1 MRLRFRTRRGD
12 RGVVLPLFALM
23 LTTLILMVSFAVD
36 LGRLRAERRDVQADA
51 DAIALDAVRAMAGMQ
66 TPEAL
71 TAAVTEANLSAA
83 RNDFPATLTVANVA
97 VGMWD
102 VANQELDPSGPTDYP
117 DAVRVTLSSTIPMY
131 FDLSSDERSVT
142 RTGVAVAR
150 AQTKG
155 ALGSVFSGLQLYDP
169 ADGCAARADAD
180 AQMTFMNHLFTEYF
194 DIQVSGGVGAGA
206 DTGTISCDVTGPA
219 DGLQLDALSYQG
231 LAFSKVTLGQLAQQ
245 FGGASPEQLMASSVT
260 AADLFNATADALDA
274 NGNVADSEAA
284 ADLRLIAASMDTE
297 ADGGAEVPGQ
307 PSRLPFGQ
315 IASGGTPADCADAD
329 DEPKPCAAE
338 AELNVLQMLHAAA
351 LAMDGENFAAV
362 DLPINVPFSNATITP
377 KISIIESP
385 QVDTGWKYA
394 GQPGPHTAQVKIG
407 VNIPLTG
414 VQLNLGLLGIPGVAG
429 VRAVNGN
436 IPLLIEVARA
446 DALYERII
454 CSPQADQSALVDMLV
469 DTGAVSIGFGAVT
482 DGALQGSADA
492 GLTAT
497 SLLNGSISVGLP
509 GIPPLVPS
517 VSVDIDLA
525 SATNV
530 SGRQTFKGGA
540 VFNGGYDANV
550 NLLGASESHTFEADD
565 DAPYDSTPWYRYDGG
580 LSGTSITDSA
590 FGSLTFNALS
600 SGTLGSLNAFGVT
613 SAVVHN
619 MIRSALAPV
628 MSELGD
634 EFVDNILSALGIT
647 LAGADGRIDG
657 VRCQVPALANRGLT
671 NEG

>member
-1 MRLRFRTRRGD
+1 MRPHSRTHRGE

-51 DAIALDAVRAMAGMQ
+51 DAIALDAVRAMAGKQ

-71 TAAVTEANLSAA
+71 TAAVTEANASAA
-83 RNDFPATLTVANVA
+83 RNDFPATLSVANVA

-102 VANQELDPSGPTDYP
+102 VANQELDPTGPLEYP
-117 DAVRVTLSSTIPMY
+117 DAVRITISSTIPMY

-155 ALGSVFSGLQLYDP
+155 SLGSVFSGLQLYDP

-194 DIQVSGGVGAGA
+194 DIQVSGGVGTGA
-206 DTGTISCDVTGPA
+206 DTGTVSCDVTGPT

-231 LAFSKVTLGQLAQQ
+231 LAFSKVTLGELASQ
-245 FGGASPEQLMASSVT
+245 FGGASPEQLMASNVT
-260 AADLFNATADALDA
+260 AADFFNATADALDA
-274 NGNVADSEAA
+274 HGNVADAEAA
-284 ADLRLIAASMDTE
+284 ATLRGMAAGINNST
-297 ADGGAEVPGQ
+297 DGNTQFA
-307 PSRLPFGQ
+307 FGD

-338 AELNVLQMLHAAA
+338 TELNVLQMLHAAA

-362 DLPINVPFSNATITP
+362 DLPISVPFTSTTITP
-377 KISIIESP
+377 RISIIETP
-385 QVDTGWKYA
+385 QVDMGWRYA
-394 GQPGPHTAQVKIG
+394 GQTGPRTAQVKIG
-407 VNIPLTG
+407 VDIPLTG

-429 VRAVNGN
+429 LRAVNGN
-436 IPLLIEVARA
+436 IPLVIEVARA
-446 DALYERII
+446 DSLYERIL
-454 CSPQADQSALVDMLV
+454 CSTLGEEDSLVDMLV

-482 DGALQGSADA
+482 DTALRGSADA
-492 GLTAT
+492 GLTA
-497 SLLNGSISVGLP
+497 SPLINGSISVGLP
-509 GIPPLVPS
+509 GVPPLIPS
-517 VSVDIDLA
+517 VTVGIDLQA
-525 SATNV
+525 ATTV

-550 NLLGASESHTFEADD
+550 NLLGASESHTFQANDV
-565 DAPYDSTPWYRYDGG
+565 APFYSTPWYRYDGG

-600 SGTLGSLNAFGVT
+600 SGTLGSLNAFGVG
-613 SAVVHN
+613 SAQVHD
-619 MIRSALAPV
+619 MVRAALQPV
-628 MSELGD
+628 MTELGD

-657 VRCQVPALANRGLT
+657 VRCQVPALANRALT